1 VLDMFQA
8 VAVMRPEWPNDIIRK
23 LALTRQLVEPRDRRL
38 DRLAPSGKFLLPVG
52 VALSTP
58 RMGKAEPTDHSG
70 QHQALSNQ
78 GHQYDGKGEE
88 EDQVS
93 LRKRLAVVRCK
104 RYPERRHE
112 RDDASD
118 AGKGQR
124 SWPLPRR

>member
-1 VLDMFQA
+1 
-8 VAVMRPEWPNDIIRK
+8 MRAERPNDIIRK
-23 LALTRQLVEPRDRRL
+23 LALTRQLAEPLDRRL
-38 DRLAPSGKFLLPVG
+38 DRMVPSGKFLFPVG

-58 RMGKAEPTDHSG
+58 RMGKAEPTDHRG

-93 LRKRLAVVRCK
+93 LRKRLTAVRCE
-104 RYPERRHE
+104 RYPKRRRE

-118 AGKGQR
+118 AGEGQR
-124 SWPLPRR
+124 CWPLPGR